1 MSPDYIFPGSSKSP
15 HLHRGLRSHALP
27 TAGPPCPP
35 QTEFFFPPF
44 LCFFLPSVT
53 PSFTIITYY
62 PLHPPSS
69 TTSPNTLNCC
79 TVQHMCFQFAF
90 LLSRVESSQTPAPF
104 WYSHTPTLVHM
115 NMCVHNTSRTFWI
128 SANFNTII
136 LVCCTIH
143 CVTGV
148 YIKWII
154 WPQIMDTVSTG
165 GLGKKGM
172 STIKNKLSFLC
183 VTPFLMYP
191 SLTQCEEKHVS
202 LVVLLV
208 TTRGAQTTQDSQS

>member
-1 MSPDYIFPGSSKSP
+1 MPSQPLAP
-15 HLHRGLRSHALP
+15 HVPHKQR
-27 TAGPPCPP
+27 
-35 QTEFFFPPF
+35 FFFPPF

-62 PLHPPSS
+62 PPTPNPPPPSTT

-115 NMCVHNTSRTFWI
+115 NMYVQNMSLTFRI
-128 SANFNTII
+128 SANFDVIV

-143 CVTGV
+143 CVTGA

-154 WPQIMDTVSTG
+154 
-165 GLGKKGM
+165 
-172 STIKNKLSFLC
+172 
-183 VTPFLMYP
+183 
-191 SLTQCEEKHVS
+191 
-202 LVVLLV
+202 
-208 TTRGAQTTQDSQS
+208 